1 MSIFVKTMPIQA
13 DGLENAEE
21 WGITYQRSSRR
32 KSCGKHMTRRTLD
45 IFVSESYKVGRTTID
60 RNLMLIS
67 TIFTNAAMNLL
78 VW

>member
-1 MSIFVKTMPIQA
+1 MI
-13 DGLENAEE
+13 
-21 WGITYQRSSRR
+21 
-32 KSCGKHMTRRTLD
+32 RRTLD